1 MSFNQPGTIMLI
13 AAFISLLLSIYAWQK
28 KQNITGI
35 YLSLLLLSSAIWAL
49 FYGLEILSSHLLIM
63 KIYLFISYFGITSLP
78 VFWLLFASRYT
89 GTEKWINNKTL
100 ILVFTIPVLSILMH
114 ATNHFHSLF
123 YTSVTLGEIDNINY
137 LKLEP
142 GIFWW
147 INIVYSHIVTIAGLI
162 LFVQLMFKLEKG
174 QRIPIVFFVSGALI
188 PYVVNV
194 LYISGVRPYG
204 FLDLTPMAFIL
215 MGFVIIF
222 GVFTVKLFDI
232 SPLAVDL
239 FFRNTPDI
247 IFVRNSQGN
256 IVNQNPAAQRL
267 MDDLGNFNKN
277 DKNSGV
283 LDEMIFNETP
293 GLSELKIL
301 GKYYEKTV
309 TKISNRKAVNIG
321 TLILLRD
328 VSKAR
333 EAQEEIEKLANLQNL
348 LMRMA
353 SNYINLKIDDIE
365 EGISQS
371 LCEIGTYAE
380 ADRAYIFDYDWEK
393 NTCSNTYEWC
403 ADGISKEI
411 DNLQDIPVSI
421 LPDWTTAHK
430 RGEPLIIPDV
440 YQLPEDN
447 AVRQILE
454 PQRIKSLITIP
465 VMHKSVCN
473 GFIGFDFVK
482 KYRVIKEYERILLS
496 VYAEILVNLL
506 GRATLENNLI
516 KEKVNAN
523 AANKAKSEF
532 LANMSH
538 EIRTPMNSILGF
550 AEVMINTTTDKQQ
563 ITYLNTILESGKAL
577 LSLINDILDLS
588 KIESGQMNILSEPVD
603 LRIIINEI
611 KNLFSHKMKEK
622 NLDFLTEIDS
632 DLPQSIIIDELRI
645 RQILLNLVGN
655 AIKFTNEGYV
665 KVQVKVTAIKS
676 GSLDFEISVI
686 DTGIGI
692 EGGIYNHLFDAFI
705 QQSGQ
710 NNRKYEGTGLGL
722 AITKRLVELLNGD
735 ITVESTPGKGSN
747 FTVIFKKIVTSQL
760 TISKPDSYSWSNKI
774 ISFLGAKI
782 LIVDDIQHNRSLVS
796 AYLNKYN
803 CTIIE
808 AEDGEDAV
816 NKALIYLPAIILMD
830 IRMPHMDGYEAT
842 RLIKSNPLTKE
853 IPVLALTASTMKDEV
868 YKLIEVF
875 DSYILKPVHKQI
887 LINELT
893 RFIPFSELKVIDENK
908 NITTRNELI
917 YVKEINSEIKKLFK
931 KEFAD
936 EISLNLESII
946 VDDIRNII
954 SKLEDFAAKH
964 KIAQLEKLS
973 DDLKTYLSD
982 FDFENIKYTLNA
994 IKTMFGVS

>member
-1 MSFNQPGTIMLI
+1 MII
-13 AAFISLLLSIYAWQK
+13 AAGISLLLSIYAWKK
-28 KQNITGI
+28 KQNSTGI
-35 YLSLLLLSSAIWAL
+35 YLSLLLLSSAVWAL
-49 FYGLEILSSHLLIM
+49 FYGLEIFSSNILIM
-63 KIYLFISYFGITSLP
+63 KSYLFISYFGITTLP

-89 GTEKWINNKTL
+89 GTEKWRNNKTL

-114 ATNHFHSLF
+114 ATNQFHSLF
-123 YTSVTLGEIDNINY
+123 YKSVSLGEIDNINY

-142 GIFWW
+142 GVFWW
-147 INIVYSHIVTIAGLI
+147 INIGYSHIVTIAGLI
-162 LFVQLMFKLEKG
+162 LFVQLMLKLEKG
-174 QRIPIVFFVSGALI
+174 QRIPILFFVAGALI

-194 LYISGVRPYG
+194 LYIAGVRPYG

-232 SPLAVDL
+232 NPLAVDL

-256 IVNQNPAAQRL
+256 IVNRNPAAQQL
-267 MDDLGNFNKN
+267 IDDLETFNINYKN
-277 DKNSGV
+277 KGV

-293 GLSELKIL
+293 GLTELKIS

-309 TKISNRKAVNIG
+309 TKIGNRKGINIG

-328 VSKAR
+328 ITKAR

-353 SNYINLKIDDIE
+353 SNYINLKIEDIE

-371 LCEIGTYAE
+371 LREIGTYAE
-380 ADRAYIFDYDWEK
+380 ADRAYIFDYNWEK
-393 NTCSNTYEWC
+393 DTCSNTYEWC

-421 LPDWTTAHK
+421 LPDWAIAHK
-430 RGEPLIIPDV
+430 NGEPLIIPDV

-465 VMHKSVCN
+465 VMQKNICY

-482 KYRVIKEYERILLS
+482 KYRVIKEYEKILLT

-516 KEKVNAN
+516 KEKLNAN

-550 AEVMINTTTDKQQ
+550 AEVMVNTTTDKQH

-588 KIESGQMNILSEPVD
+588 KIESGQMNVLSEPTD
-603 LRIIINEI
+603 LKIIINEI

-622 NLDFLTEIDS
+622 NLDFLTDIDS
-632 DLPQSIIIDELRI
+632 DLPQTIIIDELRI

-655 AIKFTNEGYV
+655 AVKFTNKGYV
-665 KVQVKVTAIKS
+665 KVKIKVIAAKTGCI
-676 GSLDFEISVI
+676 DFEMSVI

-692 EGGIYNHLFDAFI
+692 EGEIYDRLFDAFI

-710 NNRKYEGTGLGL
+710 NSRKYEGTGLGL
-722 AITKRLVELLNGD
+722 AITKRLVELLNGN
-735 ITVESTPGKGSN
+735 ITVESVPGKGSN
-747 FTVIFKKIVTSQL
+747 FTVSFKDVQTSQL
-760 TISKPDSYSWSNKI
+760 KISKPGIFSWTNKK
-774 ISFLGAKI
+774 ISFLGAKV

-796 AYLNKYN
+796 AYLNNYN
-803 CTIIE
+803 FTIIE

-816 NKALIYLPAIILMD
+816 NKALIHLPAIILMD
-830 IRMPHMDGYEAT
+830 IRMPQMDGYEAT
-842 RLIKSNPLTKE
+842 RLIKNNPLTEK
-853 IPVLALTASTMKDEV
+853 IPVIALTASTMKDEV
-868 YKLIEVF
+868 YKLNEAF
-875 DSYILKPVHKQI
+875 ESYILKPVHKQI
-887 LINELT
+887 LINELVKFLP
-893 RFIPFSELKVIDENK
+893 FIELKIADENQNTNK
-908 NITTRNELI
+908 ESELI
-917 YVKEINSEIKKLFK
+917 YVKEMSLEIKKLFNN
-931 KEFAD
+931 EFSD
-936 EISLNLESII
+936 KIFMNLESII
-946 VDDIRNII
+946 VDDLWNMI
-954 SKLEDFAAKH
+954 SKLEFFATEH
-964 KIAQLEKLS
+964 KIAQLEKLT
-973 DDLKTYLSD
+973 DDLKTYLDGFD
-982 FDFENIKYTLNA
+982 FDNIKYTLNA
-994 IKTMFGVS
+994 IKTLFSI

>member
-1 MSFNQPGTIMLI
+1 MNFNEPAVIMII
-13 AAFISLLLSIYAWQK
+13 AAIVSLLLSNYAWK
-28 KQNITGI
+28 RKQYSTGI
-35 YLSLLLLSSAIWAL
+35 YLSLLLLSSAVWSL
-49 FYGLEILSSHLLIM
+49 FYGLEIFSSNIFIM
-63 KIYLFISYFGITSLP
+63 KIYLFVSYFGITSLP

-89 GTEKWINNKTL
+89 GLEKWIKPYSL
-100 ILVFTIPVLSILMH
+100 ILVFTIPALSIIMH

-123 YTSVTLGEIDNINY
+123 YKSVTLGEIDNINY

-147 INIVYSHIVTIAGLI
+147 INIGYSHIVTVAGLI
-162 LFVQLMFKLEKG
+162 LFVQLMLKLQKG
-174 QRIPIVFFVSGALI
+174 QRVPILFFLAGALI
-188 PYVVNV
+188 PYVVNI
-194 LYISGVRPYG
+194 LYIAGIRPYG

-232 SPLAVDL
+232 NPLAIDL
-239 FFRNTPDI
+239 FFRNTPDL
-247 IFVRNSQGN
+247 IFVRNSQGK
-256 IVNQNPAAQRL
+256 IVNFNPAAQRL
-267 MDDLGNFNKN
+267 INEFGLFDSGDKKN
-277 DKNSGV
+277 NVS
-283 LDEMIFNETP
+283 DEMIFNETP
-293 GLSELKIL
+293 GLTELKIA
-301 GKYYEKTV
+301 GKFYEKTV
-309 TKISNRKAVNIG
+309 TEIGNRKGINIG

-328 VSKAR
+328 ITKAK

-353 SNYINLKIDDIE
+353 SDYINLKIEDIE
-365 EGISQS
+365 VGISQS
-371 LCEIGTYAE
+371 LREIGTYAE
-380 ADRAYIFDYDWEK
+380 ADRAYIFDYDWEN

-421 LPDWTTAHK
+421 LPDWTEAHK
-430 RGEPLIIPDV
+430 NGNPLIIPDV
-440 YQLPEDN
+440 YQLPVDS

-465 VMHKSVCN
+465 VMEKKTCR

-506 GRATLENNLI
+506 GRATLENILI

-563 ITYLNTILESGKAL
+563 ITYLTTILESGKAL

-588 KIESGQMNILSEPVD
+588 KIESGQINILSEPAD

-611 KNLFSHKMKEK
+611 KNLFYHKMKEK
-622 NLDFLTEIDS
+622 NLEFLTDIDS
-632 DLPQSIIIDELRI
+632 ELPQTIIIDELRI

-655 AIKFTNEGYV
+655 AVKFTKKGYV
-665 KVQVKVTAIKS
+665 KVQIKVTSAKPGYI
-676 GSLDFEISVI
+676 DFEMGVI

-692 EGGIYNHLFDAFI
+692 EGETYDHLFDAFI

-710 NNRKYEGTGLGL
+710 NSRKYGGTGLGL

-735 ITVESTPGKGSN
+735 IKVESKPGEGSS
-747 FTVIFKKIVTSQL
+747 FTVSFKNVQTSQL
-760 TISKPDSYSWSNKI
+760 TISKPGIFSWTNKK
-774 ISFLGAKI
+774 ISFMGAKV

-796 AYLNKYN
+796 AYLSNYN
-803 CTIIE
+803 FTIFE

-816 NKALIYLPAIILMD
+816 NKALNYLPAIILMD
-830 IRMPHMDGYEAT
+830 IRMPQMDGYEAT
-842 RLIKSNPLTKE
+842 RLIKSNPLTGK

-868 YKLIEVF
+868 YKLNEVF

-893 RFIPFSELKVIDENK
+893 KFLPFIELKTVDENQ
-908 NITTRNELI
+908 NLTFENELI
-917 YVKEINSEIKKLFK
+917 YVKEMSPEIKSLFNN
-931 KEFAD
+931 EFSD
-936 EISLNLESII
+936 EIFMNLDSII
-946 VDDIRNII
+946 VDDLSNMI
-954 SKLEDFAAKH
+954 SKLEVFAGRY

-973 DDLKTYLSD
+973 DDLKNYLRD
-982 FDFENIKYTLNA
+982 FDFESIKYTLNA
-994 IKTMFGVS
+994 IKTMFGA

>member
-1 MSFNQPGTIMLI
+1 MRFNQPATIMII
-13 AAFISLLLSIYAWQK
+13 AAIVSLLLSVFAWRK
-28 KQNITGI
+28 KQNSTGI
-35 YLSLLLLSSAIWAL
+35 YLSLLLLSSAVWSF
-49 FYGLEILSSHLLIM
+49 FYGLEIFSSNFFLM
-63 KIYLFISYFGITSLP
+63 KIYLFTSYFGIASLP
-78 VFWLLFASRYT
+78 VFWLLFASQYT
-89 GTEKWINNKTL
+89 GSEKWIKTNTL
-100 ILVFTIPVLSILMH
+100 LLVFTVPAISIIMH

-123 YTSVTLGEIDNINY
+123 YKSITLGEIDNINY
-137 LKLEP
+137 LKLDP

-147 INIVYSHIVTIAGLI
+147 INIGYSHIVTIAGLV
-162 LFVQLMFKLEKG
+162 LFIRLMFRLEKG
-174 QRIPIVFFVSGALI
+174 QRIPVLFFIAGALI
-188 PYVVNV
+188 PYIVNI

-232 SPLAVDL
+232 NPLAVDL
-239 FFRNTPDI
+239 FFRNTHDI

-256 IVNQNPAAQRL
+256 IVNSNPAAQQL
-267 MDDLGNFNKN
+267 LSELEKFIVN
-277 DKNSGV
+277 DKNKDV
-283 LDEMIFNETP
+283 LNEMIFNETP
-293 GLSELKIL
+293 GLTELKIV

-309 TKISNRKAVNIG
+309 TKISNRKGINIG

-328 VSKAR
+328 ISKAK
-333 EAQEEIEKLANLQNL
+333 EAQDEIEKLANLQNL

-353 SNYINLKIDDIE
+353 SNYINLKIEDIV

-371 LCEIGTYAE
+371 LREIGTYAE

-403 ADGISKEI
+403 AEGISREI
-411 DNLQDIPVSI
+411 DNLQDIPVI
-421 LPDWTTAHK
+421 YMPDWTDAHK
-430 RGEPLIIPDV
+430 KGEPLIIPDV
-440 YQLPEDN
+440 YGLSKDN
-447 AVRQILE
+447 KVRQILE

-465 VMHKSVCN
+465 VMQKNECR

-482 KYRVIKEYERILLS
+482 KYRVIKDYEKILLS

-523 AANKAKSEF
+523 TANKAKSEF

-550 AEVMINTTTDKQQ
+550 AEVMVNTTSDKQQ
-563 ITYLNTILESGKAL
+563 ISYLNTILDSGKAL

-588 KIESGQMNILSEPVD
+588 KIESGQLNIIPEPAD

-611 KNLFSHKMKEK
+611 NNLFYHKMKEK
-622 NLDFLTEIDS
+622 NLEFLTDIDS
-632 DLPQSIIIDELRI
+632 NLPQTLIIDELRI

-655 AIKFTNEGYV
+655 AVKFTKEGYV
-665 KVQVKVTAIKS
+665 KVQVKVTAVKPGTIDLKM
-676 GSLDFEISVI
+676 SVI

-692 EGGIYNHLFDAFI
+692 EGEVYHHLFDAFI

-710 NNRKYEGTGLGL
+710 SSRKYGGTGLGL
-722 AITKRLVELLNGD
+722 AITKRLVELLNGT
-735 ITVESTPGKGSN
+735 IEVESEQGKGST
-747 FTVIFKKIVTSQL
+747 FTIYFKDVQTSQI
-760 TISKPDSYSWSNKI
+760 TISKPDKFSWTNN

-803 CTIIE
+803 FSIFE

-816 NKALIYLPAIILMD
+816 TKAIIHLPAIILMD
-830 IRMPHMDGYEAT
+830 IRMPKMDGYEAT
-842 RLIKSNPLTKE
+842 RLIKSNPLTEK
-853 IPVLALTASTMKDEV
+853 IPVIALTASTMKDEV
-868 YKLIEVF
+868 YKLTEEF

-893 RFIPFSELKVIDENK
+893 KFLPFSETTASNENQYSSAE
-908 NITTRNELI
+908 NEMI
-917 YVKEINSEIKKLFK
+917 YVKEMSPEIKSLFND
-931 KEFAD
+931 EFSA
-936 EISLNLESII
+936 EIFMNLESVI
-946 VDDIRNII
+946 VDDLSNMI
-954 SKLEDFAAKH
+954 SKLEIFASRH

-973 DDLKTYLSD
+973 DDLKISLRD
-982 FDFENIKYTLNA
+982 FDFDNIKYTLQS
-994 IKTMFGVS
+994 IKTMFGV